1 MRFWFALVTCCAF
14 LFLAAGFSRADEI
27 SDLKTQVQKLMQR
40 IEEMEKKQK
49 EQEEQTKKIPKIA
62 KSVEKIEKEPSAAQV
77 VEEALSKKINM
88 GAHLKFFLADRSQG
102 ESNDQDQSNTL
113 AAGISDTWLY
123 FRKSINDW
131 LAVDVAPVIQVN
143 AAATPTLGG
152 DINRSNSASVDI
164 DYDEAY
170 MTIRAPYPY
179 DVELKAGA
187 FYPMFSEEY
196 ASKTWWH
203 EQYHGNQG
211 LLNLQHWQ
219 STGLEIYRNF
229 DFESFSLP
237 VYFYPYI
244 NGEDRTRDATS
255 RYTDNN
261 DFKNMLLH
269 VSPEFFAYGTRF
281 KLLGSLGWGRWD
293 NSGNKDSY
301 QYAAGLNVKR
311 GSLELSGEYLS
322 RHRDGV
328 ALLGGGHEDAQ
339 DKGFYVRALYTI
351 NPKWRALVKYS
362 NSDLF
367 VAGTD
372 SILTD
377 NYKTTCFALNYW
389 IVEGSSIIPQIEFVN
404 ASESGSKDQL
414 DYWRYTLGWRTT
426 F

>member
-1 MRFWFALVTCCAF
+1 
-14 LFLAAGFSRADEI
+14 
-27 SDLKTQVQKLMQR
+27 MQR
-40 IEEMEKKQK
+40 IEELEKKQK
-49 EQEEQTKKIPKIA
+49 EQEEQTKKVPKIA
-62 KSVEKIEKEPSAAQV
+62 KSVERMEKEPPAAAV
-77 VEEALSKKINM
+77 VEEALSKKIGL
-88 GAHLKFFLADRSQG
+88 GAHFKFFLADRSQG

-131 LAVDVAPVIQVN
+131 LSVDVNPVIQVN
-143 AAATPTLGG
+143 AAATPTLGS
-152 DINRSNSASVDI
+152 DIDRSTSTSVDI

-170 MTIRAPYPY
+170 MTIRTPYPY
-179 DVELKAGA
+179 NVELKAGA
-187 FYPMFSEEY
+187 IYPMFSEEY

-211 LLNLQHWQ
+211 LLNLEHWQ
-219 STGLEIYRNF
+219 STGLEIYKNF

-244 NGEDRTRDATS
+244 NGEDRTRYANS

-261 DFKNMLLH
+261 DYKNMLLH
-269 VSPEFFAYGTRF
+269 VSPEFFAFGARF
-281 KLLGSLGWGRWD
+281 KFPLSAGWGRWD
-293 NSGNKDSY
+293 DSGNKNSY

-311 GSLELSGEYLS
+311 GSIELSGEYLS

-339 DKGFYVRALYTI
+339 DKGFYVRALYTF
-351 NPKWRALVKYS
+351 NPKWRALIKYS
-362 NSDLF
+362 NTDLF
-367 VAGTD
+367 VPGTD
-372 SILTD
+372 YILTD
-377 NYKTTCFALNYW
+377 NYKTTCFAINYW
-389 IVEGSSIIPQIEFVN
+389 ITEGSSIIPQLEFVN